1 MNKII
6 KIILT
11 ILTPIIQISFF
22 STQNIL
28 THLNL
33 ILCLSALLLFFN
45 SRFLIY
51 FIIITGV
58 ILDIYSILPFPF
70 TTMSLLLTI
79 FFLNLLFK
87 NLLTNRS
94 LYSLILLGIIGT
106 IAYNSILSILTYF
119 AYLLRLS
126 EYALSLDKFYFHAF
140 LWQLGLN
147 LTFLI
152 IIWSIKNLFQNRLR
166 HTFFLKMQS

>member
-119 AYLLRLS
+119 AYLFQLYIPLKS
-126 EYALSLDKFYFHAF
+126 VEF
-140 LWQLGLN
+140 LK
-147 LTFLI
+147 LTVED
-152 IIWSIKNLFQNRLR
+152 
-166 HTFFLKMQS
+166 FFLGDIYYSQQHAHEKILHKAR